1 MTLSFAPEAIELW
14 PLDRLR
20 PYAANAKMHGE
31 DQVAKIAASM
41 AEFGW
46 TVPVLVSGD
55 GEVIAGHG
63 RILAATQLGLTEVPV
78 IILDHLT
85 EAQRRAYRLADN
97 KLTELGGW
105 DEGLLS
111 KELQGLLGEDYDL
124 SLIGFEDGELD
135 RLLNLSPDGEGGGD
149 DGAAPVVIPEPPR
162 NPVSRVG
169 DLWSLGDHRLLCG
182 DSTNRDDVRRL
193 MNGERA
199 VLFATDPP
207 YLVDYD
213 GSNHPTRNKD
223 WSQSYGVT
231 WDDSSQGAEL
241 YDGFIAAAVAE
252 AITEDAAWYCW
263 HASRRQAM
271 LEACWERAG
280 AFVHQQIIWV
290 KDRGVLTRSHYLWKH
305 EPCFMGWI
313 KGKRPPKVAD
323 ETLPSTWE
331 MPSFSKDERPDHP
344 TPKPLDAFGIPMRQH
359 VARGG
364 LCYEPFSGSGSQIMA
379 GEANGRRVFAME
391 ISPAYVDVALERW
404 QADTGREAIL
414 DGDGRSFAQVKAERL
429 GDGAEVPVTAPA
441 MDAAPKPARKRKTA
455 A

>member
-1 MTLSFAPEAIELW
+1 MLSFAPDAIETW
-14 PLDRLR
+14 PLDCLK
-20 PYAANAKMHGE
+20 PYAQNAKTHG
-31 DQVAKIAASM
+31 DNQVAKIAASM

-46 TVPVLVSGD
+46 TVPVLVAED

-63 RILAATQLGLTEVPV
+63 RILAAAQLGLTEAPV
-78 IILDHLT
+78 IVLGHLT
-85 EAQRRAYRLADN
+85 EAQRRAYRIADN
-97 KLTELGGW
+97 KLTEMGGW
-105 DEGLLS
+105 DEALLSTELKGLLA
-111 KELQGLLGEDYDL
+111 EEFDL
-124 SLIGFEDGELD
+124 SLIGIADGELD
-135 RLLNLSPDGEGGGD
+135 RLLAETGADDGSAGGGQP
-149 DGAAPVVIPEPPR
+149 PVVVPEPPR
-162 NPVSRVG
+162 NPASRPG
-169 DLWSLGDHRLLCG
+169 DLWRLGDHRLLCG
-182 DSTNRDDVRRL
+182 DSTNVEDVRRL

-223 WSQSYGVT
+223 WSASYGTT

-241 YDGFIAAAVAE
+241 YDGFISAAVAE
-252 AITEDAAWYCW
+252 AIIEDAAWYCW

-271 LEACWERAG
+271 LEACWEKAG

-290 KDRGVLTRSHYLWKH
+290 KDRGVLTRSLYLWKH

-331 MPSFSKDERPDHP
+331 MPSFAKDERPHHP

-359 VARGG
+359 VDRGG

-379 GEANGRRVFAME
+379 GEANGRRVYAME
-391 ISPAYVDVALERW
+391 ISPAYVDVAVERW
-404 QADTGREAIL
+404 QAETGRDAIL
-414 DGDGRSFAQVKAERL
+414 DGDGRTFTEVRRERL
-429 GDGAEVPVTAPA
+429 GES
-441 MDAAPKPARKRKTA
+441 DAADA

>member
-1 MTLSFAPEAIELW
+1 MNLSFAPEAIEMW
-14 PLDRLR
+14 PLERLR
-20 PYAANAKMHGE
+20 PYAANAKIHGDE
-31 DQVAKIAASM
+31 QVAMIAASM

-63 RILAATQLGLTEVPV
+63 RILAATQLGLTEAPV
-78 IILDHLT
+78 IVLDHLS
-85 EAQRRAYRLADN
+85 EAQRRAYRIGDN
-97 KLTELGGW
+97 KLTELGAW
-105 DEGLLS
+105 DEALLS
-111 KELQGLLGEDYDL
+111 KELQDLLSEDYDL
-124 SLIGFEDGELD
+124 SLIGFDDGELD
-135 RLLNLSPDGEGGGD
+135 RLLNLPLDGDSGGD
-149 DGAAPVVIPEPPR
+149 SGAAPVVIPEPPR
-162 NPVSRVG
+162 NPVSRSG
-169 DLWSLGDHRLLCG
+169 DLWILGDHRLLCG
-182 DSTNRDDVRRL
+182 DSTSAEDVRRL
-193 MNGERA
+193 MKGERA

-223 WSQSYGVT
+223 WSASYGTT

-252 AITEDAAWYCW
+252 AIADDAAWYCW

-271 LEACWERAG
+271 LEACWEKAG

-305 EPCFMGWI
+305 EPCFMGWRRPN
-313 KGKRPPKVAD
+313 RPPKVAE
-323 ETLPSTWE
+323 ETLASTWAL
-331 MPSFSKDERPDHP
+331 PSFAKDDRPDHP

-391 ISPAYVDVALERW
+391 ISPAYIDVAVERW
-404 QADTGREAIL
+404 QADTGRDAIL
-414 DGDGRSFAQVKAERL
+414 DGDGRTFAQVKAERL
-429 GDGAEVPVTAPA
+429 GNDAEAPA
-441 MDAAPKPARKRKTA
+441 DAPNTDAESEPARKRKSA

>member
-1 MTLSFAPEAIELW
+1 MSLSFSPDQVASW
-14 PLDRLR
+14 PIGRLL
-20 PYAANAKMHGE
+20 PYARNARIHDDG
-31 DQVAKIAASM
+31 QVAKIAGSM

-46 TVPVLVSGD
+46 TVPVLVAGN
-55 GEVIAGHG
+55 GEIIAGHG
-63 RILAATQLGLTEVPV
+63 RVLAARKLGLEAVPV
-78 IILDHLT
+78 IVLDHLT
-85 EAQRRAYRLADN
+85 PAQRQAYRIADN
-97 KLTELGGW
+97 RLTELGGW
-105 DEGLLS
+105 DEALLAGEL
-111 KELQGLLGEDYDL
+111 KELVAENFDL

-135 RLLNLSPDGEGGGD
+135 RLLALDEDGGTESEAGTP
-149 DGAAPVVIPEPPR
+149 PVVVPEPPR
-162 NPVSRVG
+162 NPVSRTG
-169 DLWSLGDHRLLCG
+169 DLWILGDHRLLCG
-182 DSTNRDDVRRL
+182 DSTKPEDVRRL

-271 LEACWERAG
+271 LEACWEKAG

-305 EPCFMGWI
+305 EPCFMGWRRPN
-313 KGKRPPKVAD
+313 RPPKVA
-323 ETLPSTWE
+323 EQTLPSTWE
-331 MPSFSKDERPDHP
+331 MPSFAKDERPDHP

-391 ISPAYVDVALERW
+391 ISPAYVDVAVERW
-404 QADTGREAIL
+404 QAETGRDAFL
-414 DGDGRSFAQVKAERL
+414 DGDGRTFAQVRTERL
-429 GDGAEVPVTAPA
+429 AEAPA
-441 MDAAPKPARKRKTA
+441 TPQLAAVP
-455 A
+455 